1 MIASVGKAPKFGPGR
16 LVVDGTDTT
25 VVRKAEFSFSPTA
38 RQAGRLDRLVAIC
51 AEVYNAGL
59 QHRRDAWRMAGVS
72 VSLFDQFGEIKDL
85 RGVRD
90 DALAFGI
97 QPVRGALRRVDEA
110 FAGFFR
116 RLETGQKPGFPRF
129 KSWRRYKTV
138 SWDEPVSWKLDLD
151 AGRLYVQG
159 VGHIRLSK
167 GALRQ
172 LHRLADRGG
181 QARTLT
187 VTRRRAGRHGWTWKA
202 TVAFTDVA
210 ARKTP
215 APNNLAGVDRG
226 VAVTAAV
233 SDGRLLIMPS
243 FLAQVRDEIAELCR
257 ARDACRKGSRRWAQ
271 INRKIARVYSK
282 AARRSDNWAREQ
294 AKAITADHDVIALE
308 QLELK
313 NMTRS
318 ARGTKEHPGKNVAAK
333 QGLNRSLQDAALG
346 RLAYR
351 ICVKAEEAGR
361 RVWLVDPKHS
371 STSCADCGHTEAANR
386 KTRDRFCCRQC
397 GWEDHADTN
406 ASVVIAA
413 RGQTAEAAW
422 QAKGAPL
429 LTRPKP
435 RLRRHTASPSQPELT
450 PSQKPGAG
458 PAPAPQGGTRD

>member
-1 MIASVGKAPKFGPGR
+1 MISSVRKAPKFGPR
-16 LVVDGTDTT
+16 LVVDGTDAT
-25 VVRKAEFSFSPTA
+25 VVRKAQFSFSPTA
-38 RQAGRLDRLVAIC
+38 RQTTRLNRLTAIC
-51 AEVYNAGL
+51 VYNAGL

-97 QPVRGALRRVDEA
+97 RPLRGALRRVDEA

-116 RLETGQKPGFPRF
+116 RLEAGETPGHPRF
-129 KSWRRYKTV
+129 KSPRRYKTV
-138 SWDEPVSWKLDLD
+138 SWDEPESWNLDLESSS
-151 AGRLYVQG
+151 LYIHG
-159 VGHIRLSK
+159 VGHIRLNK

-172 LHRLADRGG
+172 LHRQADRGG

-187 VTRRRAGRHGWTWKA
+187 MTRKRAGRHGWTWKA
-202 TVAFTDVA
+202 TVAFTKITA
-210 ARKTP
+210 KKTP

-226 VAVTAAV
+226 VAVTAAL
-233 SDGRLLIMPS
+233 SDGQLLTMPP
-243 FLAQVRDEIAELCR
+243 FLAQARDQIAGLYR
-257 ARDACRKGSRRWAQ
+257 ARDVCRKGSRRWAQ
-271 INRKIARVYSK
+271 LNRKIARVYAK

-294 AKAITADHDVIALE
+294 AKMIVTGHGVIALE

-318 ARGTKEHPGKNVAAK
+318 ARGTRENPGKNVAAK
-333 QGLNRSLQDAALG
+333 QALNRSLQDAALG

-361 RVWLVDPKHS
+361 RVWLVDPKHTS
-371 STSCADCGHTEAANR
+371 ISCADCGHTEPANR

-413 RGQTAEAAW
+413 RAQTAEAVW

-429 LTRPKP
+429 LVRPKP
-435 RLRRHTASPSQPELT
+435 RLRRRKASRSHIEL
-450 PSQKPGAG
+450 PPLQEPGAG
-458 PAPAPQGGTRD
+458 PAPAPQG